1 MIVYYSMH
9 LGQYLGGNLSWFC
22 KSHAIVEPS
31 HMGRDLSDIS
41 LYQQDKGGVH
51 YIITFIR
58 TVDITKVRSKVPSY
72 LRTIYC
78 ERRYEG
84 I

>member
-1 MIVYYSMH
+1 MH

-72 LRTIYC
+72 LRTFYC

>member
-1 MIVYYSMH
+1 MLVYYSMH

-51 YIITFIR
+51 HITFIR
-58 TVDITKVRSKVPSY
+58 TVDITI
-72 LRTIYC
+72 L
-78 ERRYEG
+78 RRYEG